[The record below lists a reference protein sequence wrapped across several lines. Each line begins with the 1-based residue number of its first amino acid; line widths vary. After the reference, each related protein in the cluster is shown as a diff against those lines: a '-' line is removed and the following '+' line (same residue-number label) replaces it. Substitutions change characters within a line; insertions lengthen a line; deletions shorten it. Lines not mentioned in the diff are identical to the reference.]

1 MISPNRAII
10 IFFTFQMIY
19 FSGIAELYASAIPK
33 RDILGDPIGSNRY
46 TMQAQAM
53 QKPILGSTRD
63 EILERFKA
71 WKRSLRYETQ
81 VQRNALKFENPDLI
95 VVVLFDNREMAE
107 GVAFLSQDVSDPTG
121 KTSYVNK
128 NYEMLIKLAT
138 GGGKMKVE
146 NNKGTAY
153 PNEIYIGNVP

>member
-19 FSGIAELYASAIPK
+19 FSGIAELYASASPKGDIP
-33 RDILGDPIGSNRY
+33 GDPIGSKRY
-46 TMQAQAM
+46 TLQAQAM

-81 VQRNALKFENPDLI
+81 VRRNALKFENPELI
-95 VVVLFDNREMAE
+95 VVVFFDNQGIAE
-107 GVAFLSQDVSDPTG
+107 GVAFLSQDVSDLTG
-121 KTSYVNK
+121 KNSYVNK
-128 NYEMLIKLAT
+128 NYETLIKLAT
-138 GGGKMKVE
+138 GGGKVRVE
-146 NNKGTAY
+146 NNKGTPY